1 MVSID
6 ISSVQKE
13 FGIVFHQVS
22 SYNEQFVDEVS
33 RRIAS
38 HVFNSKLEEKFSA
51 VSLISSKQLRTTLL
65 NYSTRRIIGID
76 KFDDTQISMLSR
88 HEKAF
93 RHSYLENVDKLRR
106 SIYGNSIGMQTAPPK
121 SLYVHVK
128 VVKDCGIIQ
137 TEYGP
142 IRMSVDSSH
151 FIRKSLVQPLI
162 SQGFLLQIS
171 SK

>member
-13 FGIVFHQVS
+13 FGILFQQIS
-22 SYNEQFVDEVS
+22 PYNEQFVDEVS
-33 RRIAS
+33 RRITS
-38 HVFNSKLEEKFSA
+38 HVFSSKLEDKFSA
-51 VSLISSKQLRTTLL
+51 VSTISSKQLRSVLL
-65 NYSTRRIIGID
+65 KYSTQRIIGIG
-76 KFDDTQISMLSR
+76 KFDDTQISTLSR
-88 HEKAF
+88 HEKIF

-106 SIYGNSIGMQTAPPK
+106 SIYGNSIGMQIVPPK

-128 VVKDCGIIQ
+128 VVKDCGVIQ

-142 IRMSVDSSH
+142 IKMSVDSSH

-171 SK
+171 RK